1 VKFLIRIIIAFL
13 ILASCIGPTPTISP
27 IPSPLPSP
35 LEAPCTPTATS
46 KVGLHIVPGRRTG
59 FGTFLQR
66 LVDACVNLSV
76 VKAVDD
82 LSPLREVERLMPA
95 TITVGRLNTAIDPAT
110 GVTFDLQAFK
120 PGDFHNSAREAADVY
135 WYLAAPIWLRFPE
148 VNAWEL
154 FNEYS
159 PDPGSP
165 EWGWQSS
172 FFIQMMMKADEAGL
186 KLVLY
191 AFSAGNPPLN
201 EATIAEIT
209 PALRYAMAH
218 GHYLSVHEY
227 GGVASGDPDT
237 LRGSILA
244 LRYRQLYA
252 ALPTDARPRLIVS
265 EAGQAGGY
273 EFIGVQPFIEDYA
286 WYSARLAEDDYV
298 VGVAAWTL
306 GNWGNANFQDALPA
320 LADYL
325 IRLETPAPLLDRFIY
340 LPVTSKAP

>member
-1 VKFLIRIIIAFL
+1 MKFLIRIIIAFL

-66 LVDACVNLSV
+66 LVDACVNLAV

-82 LSPLREVERLMPA
+82 LSPLREVERLMPR
-95 TITVGRLNTAIDPAT
+95 TLTVGRLNTATDPAT

-120 PGDFHNSAREAADVY
+120 PGDFHNSAREAAEVY
-135 WYLAAPIWLRFPE
+135 WYLAAPTWLRFPE
-148 VNAWEL
+148 INAWEL
-154 FNEYS
+154 FNEFS
-159 PDPGSP
+159 SD
-165 EWGWQSS
+165 WGWQSS
-172 FFIQMMMKADEAGL
+172 FFIEMMRRANEAGL
-186 KLVLY
+186 KLILY
-191 AFSAGNPPLN
+191 AFSAGNPPLDS
-201 EATIAEIT
+201 ATIAEIT
-209 PALRYAMAH
+209 PALRYAAAH

-237 LRGSILA
+237 LQGSILA

-252 ALPTDARPRLIVS
+252 ALPADARPRLIVS
-265 EAGQAGGY
+265 EAGQAGGCC
-273 EFIGVQPFIEDYA
+273 FIGTQPFIEDYA
-286 WYSARLAEDDYV
+286 WYSARLAEDHYV

-306 GNWGNANFQDALPA
+306 GNWGSANFQDALPA
-320 LADYL
+320 LSDYL
-325 IRLETPAPLLDRFIY
+325 ISVEMPIPDLRPVIY
-340 LPVTSKAP
+340 LPLVEKR